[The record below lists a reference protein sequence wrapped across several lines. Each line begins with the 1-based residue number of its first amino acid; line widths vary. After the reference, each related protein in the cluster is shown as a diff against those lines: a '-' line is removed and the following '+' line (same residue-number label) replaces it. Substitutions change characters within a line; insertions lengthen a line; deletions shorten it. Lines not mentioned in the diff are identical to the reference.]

1 MSLQQGFSG
10 LPAQGARPGSWAW
23 EKNVKQL
30 QSCEIEGG
38 AHVGRANPPTSA
50 ALRPSHQPT
59 RKMRSS
65 SKWHLIGSWDFSLPK
80 EAWFFVWCGPHL
92 HIEESRGAPRSTLTC

>member
-59 RKMRSS
+59 RKMGSS
-65 SKWHLIGSWDFSLPK
+65 SKWHLIGSWDFLCPRRSGSLSGVGLISILKRAEEHP
-80 EAWFFVWCGPHL
+80 EAH
-92 HIEESRGAPRSTLTC
+92 